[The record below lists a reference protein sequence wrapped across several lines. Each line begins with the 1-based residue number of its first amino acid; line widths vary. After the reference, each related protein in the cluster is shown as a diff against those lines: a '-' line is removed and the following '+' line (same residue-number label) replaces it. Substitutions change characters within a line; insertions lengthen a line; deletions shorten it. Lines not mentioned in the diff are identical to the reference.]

1 MPGKV
6 SPTLRVLMEMR
17 DELRALRRD
26 TNNRFAAVDARF
38 GAVENRFETL
48 ENRLANELAAVAVAV
63 SQVRTLL
70 ADRLDLRDR
79 VEDHESRL
87 RKLERRTS

>member
-1 MPGKV
+1 MTGKV

-17 DELRALRRD
+17 DELRRLRVE
-26 TNNRFAAVDARF
+26 TN
-38 GAVENRFETL
+38 ERFETL
-48 ENRLANELAAVAVAV
+48 ETRLATELTAVAGAV
-63 SQVRTLL
+63 TDVRTLL